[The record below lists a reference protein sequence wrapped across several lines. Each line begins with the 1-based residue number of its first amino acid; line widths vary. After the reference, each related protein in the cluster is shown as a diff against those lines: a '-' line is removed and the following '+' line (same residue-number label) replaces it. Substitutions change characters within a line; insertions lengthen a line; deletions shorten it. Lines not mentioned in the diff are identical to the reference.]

1 MTNTRPG
8 VTAVTALALL
18 LAGSAGLRAQSVT
31 LDFAP
36 PDMVVTPIC
45 VARVPDSELLAEW
58 GAWDGKALPDRDIGL
73 INRDLRRLAEID
85 PVAWDPTIQ
94 RIIELLPDF
103 SPSFTEDNVLLAQI
117 NQMIELG
124 QLQELRATG
133 LVQQLLDRGE
143 ENSPRMLGALSE
155 FLTEGIGIDR
165 NRALGTEL
173 LMSAGYGG
181 NADALLTLSHL
192 AVAGNAPDGWDVHPE
207 LAVTM
212 AFGSLVGQ
220 IDPLICD
227 RIARI
232 AREFSNGGVVSVD
245 HDMAVRWYRF
255 AADLGDP
262 ISAWRVAEYELQ
274 SELVTKDNDL
284 LLTYLK
290 KASDG
295 QLPYAQVALGRVYEA
310 GALLGVDLER
320 AQNLY
325 EAAADAGDRAG
336 LIRLSGFLEA
346 QLPRRPTLKSTFMDT
361 LVRLENLENP
371 PPWVF
376 AKRAALI
383 LDEQGRWSGQAE
395 ARPLL
400 ERGAAMGDPAATFML
415 ARLDMADARTD
426 GEFYEVVDILIQAVI
441 AEGDAAPTANLQAAF
456 VCKAPGAP
464 LLDQASYWAKAEAA
478 IGSLSF
484 EFTDVALKEMAENPD
499 PLEMAALQTQALYGR
514 ATPLANLLAVLER
527 DGSPASEIAFWTALA
542 EQSAPVATARA
553 ELALADAATPAAREA
568 ALDQFRAAFALGD
581 KGAALKLSKALLTD
595 PVEAAMTEAAALLV
609 TLARQGNGEAM
620 ALLPDADPATY
631 PNPRAVFEAFSGQID
646 TRGDFMA
653 LMLAMPF
660 LPDAATREVYHKRA
674 IAVMSC
680 TFSEALAFA
689 HVMRKADDRDA
700 ARGWL
705 AIAEHLAADVG
716 WQIVKLGDGYRT
728 LSDDDSDAQAL
739 ALYEKAFE
747 LGDRTSVYRLLR
759 VHGDPKQPAYDQDRI
774 VSLYGDLVARSTANE
789 IPAVLNQIA
798 AKDAPLRRAIE
809 AQLDIDQLYADA
821 AAAGNPAAMRE
832 HARRL
837 RGSAV
842 SRAEIETSTDWLVK
856 ASDNGDVPAMVMLA
870 QSYAM
875 GVGVPA
881 SNEKARDW
889 LIKAAEAGDP
899 AAIDMVKLFTF
910 DTGTN

>member
-8 VTAVTALALL
+8 VTAATALALL

-94 RIIELLPDF
+94 RIIELLPNF
-103 SPSFTEDNVLLAQI
+103 SPSFTEDNVLLARI

-133 LVQQLLDRGE
+133 LVQELLDRGE
-143 ENSPRMLGALSE
+143 ENSPRMLSALSE

-165 NRALGTEL
+165 DRDLGTEL
-173 LMSAGYGG
+173 LMAAGYGG

-232 AREFSNGGVVSVD
+232 AREYSNGGVVSVD
-245 HDMAVRWYRF
+245 HDMAVRWYQF

-274 SELVTKDNDL
+274 SELVTKDNDV

-310 GALLGVDLER
+310 GALLPVDLER

-346 QLPRRPTLKSTFMDT
+346 QLPRRPTLKSIFMDT
-361 LVRLENLENP
+361 LVRLENIENP

-376 AKRAALI
+376 AKRASLI
-383 LDEQGRWSGQAE
+383 LHQQGRWSGQAE

-400 ERGAAMGDPAATFML
+400 ERGAALGDPAATFML
-415 ARLDMADARTD
+415 ARLDMADARND
-426 GEFYEVVDILIQAVI
+426 AEFYEVIDILIQAVI
-441 AEGDAAPTANLQAAF
+441 TEGDAAPTANLQAAF
-456 VCKAPGAP
+456 ICKAPGAP
-464 LLDQASYWAKAEAA
+464 LLDEAAYWANAEAA
-478 IGSLSF
+478 IGSSSF
-484 EFTDVALKEMAENPD
+484 EFTDVALKELAEDPD
-499 PLEMAALQTQALYGR
+499 PLDMAALQTQALYGR

-542 EQSAPVATARA
+542 ERSAPVVTARA
-553 ELALADAATPAAREA
+553 ELALADAATPAARTA
-568 ALDQFRAAFALGD
+568 ALDQFRAAFDAGD
-581 KGAALKLSKALLTD
+581 EDAALKLVKALLTD
-595 PVEAAMTEAAALLV
+595 PSDAASTEAAMLLV
-609 TLARQGNGEAM
+609 TLARLGNGEAM
-620 ALLPDADPATY
+620 ALLPDADAEAY
-631 PNPRAVFEAFSGQID
+631 PNPRAVFEAFAGQID
-646 TRGDFMA
+646 ARGDFMA
-653 LMLAMPF
+653 LMLAIPF
-660 LPDAATREVYHKRA
+660 LTDAATRDAYHKRA
-674 IAVMSC
+674 IAVMNC
-680 TFSEALAFA
+680 TFSEALAYA
-689 HVMRKADDRDA
+689 NVMGKADDSEA
-700 ARGWL
+700 ARRWL
-705 AIAEHLAADVG
+705 SIADHLAADVG
-716 WQIVKLGDGYRT
+716 WQIVKLGDAFRM
-728 LSDDDSDAQAL
+728 LSDGDSDAEAL
-739 ALYEKAFE
+739 ALYEKAYA
-747 LGDRTSVYRLLR
+747 LGNRTSVYRLLR
-759 VHGDPKQPAYDQDRI
+759 IHGDPKQPAYDQAQV
-774 VSLYGDLVARSTANE
+774 VSLYGDLLARSAANE
-789 IPAVLNQIA
+789 IPAVLSQIA
-798 AKDAPLRRAIE
+798 GKDAPLRLAIE
-809 AQLDIDQLYADA
+809 AQLNVDQLYADA
-821 AAAGNPAAMRE
+821 AASGNPVGMRE

-837 RGSAV
+837 RTSAV
-842 SRAEIETSTDWLVK
+842 SLAEIEISTDWLLK
-856 ASDNGDVPAMVMLA
+856 ASNNGDVPAMVLLA

-875 GVGVPA
+875 GVGVPR
-881 SNEKARDW
+881 STEKARSW
-889 LIKAAEAGDP
+889 LVKAADAGDP
-899 AAIDMVKLFTF
+899 AAIDMVKLFSF
-910 DTGTN
+910 DAGTN